1 MRGQGLRG
9 LLLIAASVAL
19 LLWPALAAADGLPI
33 LGVDASRT
41 GLDDGAGS
49 RYVTLATGRNT
60 VVARIETS
68 GGEIARFRLLDGRFT
83 IPAVAYDGS
92 PSGLSADGRT
102 LVLVRPRIAF
112 PQRRTTFSVVDTQAL
127 RTRDVVTL
135 RGDFSFD
142 AISPDGSALYL
153 IHYLSP
159 RNLTRYEVRA
169 FDLGSGRLLPGPIVD
184 PSEPDERMAGLP
196 LSRAVSP
203 DGRWAYTLYD
213 GSGHEPFVHALDTVG
228 RRAVCIDLP
237 QLEGRRDLF
246 TFALRTE
253 GQGQDLVVL
262 DGRAASRASQP
273 LLRVDTETFEVAEP
287 SRAAAGANGDLP
299 WLPIGLASLAFVL
312 GIAWLAGN
320 SRGATGGRRPK
331 HA

>member
-9 LLLIAASVAL
+9 LLLIAASGAL

-33 LGVDASRT
+33 LGVDAGRT

-49 RYVTLATGRNT
+49 RYVTLGTGRNT

-68 GGEIARFRLLDGRFT
+68 GGEIARSRILDGRFT

-92 PSGLSADGRT
+92 PSGLSADGKT
-102 LVLVRPRIAF
+102 LVLVRPRTAF
-112 PQRRTTFSVVDTQAL
+112 PQRRTTFSVMEAQAL
-127 RTRDVVTL
+127 RARDVITL

-159 RNLTRYEVRA
+159 RDPTLYEVRVL
-169 FDLGSGRLLPGPIVD
+169 DLGSGRLLPGPVVD

-213 GSGHEPFVHALDTVG
+213 GRGHEPFIHALDTVG

-246 TFALRTE
+246 AFVLRTE

-262 DGRAASRASQP
+262 DGRGASQASQP
-273 LLRVDTETFEVAEP
+273 VLHVDTGSFEVVDS
-287 SRAAAGANGDLP
+287 SRSATTSGLP
-299 WLPIGLASLAFVL
+299 WLAIGAALLALAFA
-312 GIAWLAGN
+312 IAWMAGRN
-320 SRGATGGRRPK
+320 RGATGRSRPE